1 LILQLDGRFPSPR
14 RIERVVALLEDD
26 GVVAIPT
33 DTTYALACLPD
44 RRAAVDR
51 LMALRRLDPKKPLA
65 LIFRDI
71 RHVSEH
77 TLLDDAAFRIVRR
90 YLPGPYCFILEANR
104 TLPRITGDNRRRIG
118 VRVPAHAVPQAI
130 VEVANKPLIV
140 TSCIDPDT
148 NETLNDP
155 WETESIFGHGLAAV
169 LDGGDMPG
177 IPTSIIDLTT
187 ELPTIIREGL
197 GACTDFRRAG

>member
-1 LILQLDGRFPSPR
+1 MILQLDGRFPSPR

-44 RRAAVDR
+44 RKQAVER

-65 LIFRDI
+65 LVFKDL
-71 RHVSEH
+71 RHISEN
-77 TLLDDAAFRIVRR
+77 TLLDDRAFRIIRR

-104 TLPRITGDNRRRIG
+104 NLPRITGDNRRRVG
-118 VRVPAHAVPQAI
+118 VRLPAHAVPQAI
-130 VEVANKPLIV
+130 VEAANKPLVV
-140 TSCIDPDT
+140 TSCIDPDSG
-148 NETLNDP
+148 NTLNDP

-177 IPTSIIDLTT
+177 IPSSIVDLTT
-187 ELPTIIREGL
+187 EVPTIIREGL
-197 GACTDFRRAG
+197 GDCSDFRQA